1 MKTITRTDCNSTRV
15 IRRLIKRI
23 MPALVMAVSLS
34 LIGSTAFAADVY
46 PARPIRIIILVVP
59 GGGADIT
66 SRAIGQKLTEA
77 WGQQVIVDNRPGGN
91 GIVGMDIA
99 KHANPD
105 GYTMVLGTIGPVAVN
120 PSLYAKLSYDPVND
134 YVPVARAV
142 SALNVLVVHPSVPVK
157 SVKDLIAYAKANPS
171 KLNYGSSGVGFADHL
186 AGELF
191 NKLAGVR
198 MQHVPYKGG
207 APAMVDLV
215 GGNINLIFATVS
227 TALSSMKAGR
237 IRALAV
243 TFANRVEQFADLPT
257 VAESGVPGFAVDNW
271 YGFQAPRGVPQEVVV
286 KLHTEINRI
295 MTLPDVTARLAGLG
309 IFPFT
314 LPTPAAYGEYIKS
327 EIKKYA
333 EVVKGAGLRAD

>member
-1 MKTITRTDCNSTRV
+1 M
-15 IRRLIKRI
+15 RI
-23 MPALVMAVSLS
+23 WLFVLLCWMPSVVS
-34 LIGSTAFAADVY
+34 AADVY

-59 GGGADIT
+59 GGGADVT
-66 SRAIGQKLTEA
+66 SRAVGQKLTEA

-99 KHANPD
+99 RQANPD
-105 GYTMVLGTIGPVAVN
+105 GYTLVLGTIGPVAVN
-120 PSLYAKLSYDPVND
+120 PSLYAKLPYDPVND
-134 YVPVARAV
+134 YAPIARAV

-157 SVKDLIAYAKANPS
+157 SVKELIAYAKANPG

-191 NKLAGVR
+191 NTLAGVK

-207 APAMVDLV
+207 APAMIDLV
-215 GGNINLIFATVS
+215 GGNIQLIFATVS
-227 TALSSMKAGR
+227 TALPSMKAGR
-237 IRALAV
+237 IRPLAV
-243 TFANRVEQFADLPT
+243 TFAKRVEQFADIPT
-257 VAESGVPGFAVDNW
+257 VAEAGVPGFSVDNW
-271 YGFQAPRGVPQEVVV
+271 YGFQAPRGTPKPIVA

-295 MTLPDVTARLAGLG
+295 MTMADVTERLAGVG

-314 LPTPAAYGEYIKS
+314 LPTPEAYGDYIKS

-333 EVVKGAGLRAD
+333 KVVKDAGVKAE